1 MQRFTAQDFTAWRT
15 QARDL
20 IAKNVSP
27 TDLTWDE
34 TPQQHLFTTEPPAS
48 KQGDKITVPPAFL
61 QVAEVIACHRSENRW
76 NLLYRLL
83 WRLTHGERH
92 LLQISTDP
100 LMHELLL
107 MEKAIRRDAHKTK
120 AFVRFRLVQEEQGDH
135 YIAWHRPDHRIL
147 PLVSGFFARRF
158 AAMMWTILTP
168 DASLQWDGTQLI
180 YGPGVDASHAPQ
192 KDDLE
197 DLWRSYYRATF
208 NPARIKIKTMKREMP
223 VRHWQTLPETDII
236 ADMLAEAPSR
246 VEAMIAH
253 QEGSKTSAVD
263 FMPEVLDFTQLRQA
277 AMACQGCELY
287 RSSTQTVFGE
297 GPNTAQLMLVGEQPG
312 NDEDIGGRPFI
323 GPSGEILD
331 AALQQAGIDRGDV
344 YITNAVKHFRFVSQG
359 SLRRHVSPARSHINA
374 CKPWL
379 DAEIDAVKPRVI
391 VCLGN
396 TAAKALINP
405 GFAMKTGRGKWHG
418 DSPVLMAT
426 YHPSSILRAIGSER
440 EEQKRDLYDDL
451 KAAAVMAA
459 VPKNL

>member
-1 MQRFTAQDFTAWRT
+1 MHRFTAQNFTAWRA

-20 IAKNVSP
+20 IARNISP
-27 TDLTWDE
+27 AELLWDE
-34 TPQQHLFTTEPPAS
+34 TPQQHLFAIKTPPS
-48 KQGDKITVPPAFL
+48 GQGGKVTVPSAFL
-61 QVAEVIACHRSENRW
+61 QLAEVIACHRSENRW

-83 WRLTHGERH
+83 WRLTHGEKH
-92 LLQISTDP
+92 LLEISTDP

-107 MEKAIRRDAHKTK
+107 MKKAIRRDAHKAK

-168 DASLQWDGTQLI
+168 DESLHWDGKQLI
-180 YGPGVDASHAPQ
+180 YGAGVDASQAPL

-236 ADMLAEAPSR
+236 ADMLAEAPLR

-253 QEGSKTSAVD
+253 QEGSKASAAD
-263 FMPEVLDFTQLRQA
+263 FVPESFGLTQLRQA
-277 AMACQGCELY
+277 ATACQGCDLY
-287 RSSTQTVFGE
+287 RSATRTVFGE
-297 GPNTAQLMLVGEQPG
+297 GSDTAQLMLIGEQPG
-312 NDEDIGGRPFI
+312 NEEDLGGRPFI
-323 GPSGEILD
+323 GPAGEILD
-331 AALQQAGIDRGDV
+331 AALEQAGINRGDI
-344 YITNAVKHFRFVSQG
+344 YITNAVKHFRFASQG
-359 SLRRHVSPARSHINA
+359 NFRRHVSPARSHVNA

-379 DAEIDAVKPRVI
+379 DAEINAVNPRVI

-396 TAAKALINP
+396 TAAKALIDP
-405 GFAMKTGRGKWHG
+405 GFAMKTGRGKWYG
-418 DSPVLMAT
+418 DSPVMLAT
-426 YHPSSILRAIGSER
+426 YHPSSILRAIGNDR
-440 EEQKRDLYDDL
+440 EEQKQNLYDDL
-451 KAAAVMAA
+451 RAAAAIIGST
-459 VPKNL
+459 KN

>member
-1 MQRFTAQDFTAWRT
+1 MQRFTAQNFIAWRA

-20 IAKNVSP
+20 IAKNISP
-27 TDLTWDE
+27 TELLWDE
-34 TPQQHLFTTEPPAS
+34 TPQQHLFATESPVA
-48 KQGDKITVPPAFL
+48 KQSDKVTVPPAFMQL
-61 QVAEVIACHRSENRW
+61 AEVIACHRSENRW

-83 WRLTHGERH
+83 WRLTHGEKH

-120 AFVRFRLVQEEQGDH
+120 AFVRFRLVQEEQGEH
-135 YIAWHRPDHRIL
+135 YIAWHRPDHRVL
-147 PLVSGFFARRF
+147 PLVAGFFARRF

-168 DASLQWDGTQLI
+168 DESLHWDGAQLI
-180 YGPGVDASHAPQ
+180 YGPGVDASQAPQ

-236 ADMLAEAPSR
+236 ADMLAEAPLR

-253 QEGSKTSAVD
+253 QEGSKASAAD
-263 FMPEVLDFTQLRQA
+263 FIPASFDITQLRQA
-277 AMACQGCELY
+277 ATACQGCELY
-287 RSSTQTVFGE
+287 RSATQTVFGE
-297 GPNTAQLMLVGEQPG
+297 GSNTARLMLIGEQPG
-312 NDEDIGGRPFI
+312 NDEDLGGRPFI
-323 GPSGEILD
+323 GPAGEILD
-331 AALQQAGIDRGDV
+331 AAVEQAGINRRDI
-344 YITNAVKHFRFVSQG
+344 YITNAVKHFRFVPQG
-359 SLRRHVSPARSHINA
+359 NFRRHVSPARSHVNA

-379 DAEIDAVKPRVI
+379 DAEIDTVKPRII

-405 GFAMKTGRGKWHG
+405 GFAMKTGRGKWYG
-418 DSPVLMAT
+418 ENPAMLAT
-426 YHPSSILRAIGSER
+426 YHPSSILRAIGNDR
-440 EEQKRDLYDDL
+440 EEQKRNLYDDL
-451 KAAAVMAA
+451 KTVATMMRSV
-459 VPKNL
+459 KN